1 MEKLELSVQEAVDY
15 LKINLDVHDDLE
27 ISYNRIFAE
36 GEVLN
41 VDFSEYFGKPGFKIL
56 LSLDA
61 DTINPTIEIDVDEIK
76 DDLIEYTIYH
86 KNGDSIYVWFP
97 SRCARQADGM

>member
-1 MEKLELSVQEAVDY
+1 MEKLKLSVQEAVDY
-15 LKINLDVHDDLE
+15 LKINLDIHDVLE

-41 VDFSEYFGKPGFKIL
+41 IDFSEYFGKPGFKIL

-76 DDLIEYTIYH
+76 EDLIEYTIYH
-86 KNGDSIYVWFP
+86 KNGDSIYV
-97 SRCARQADGM
+97 SIIDKQ

>member
-1 MEKLELSVQEAVDY
+1 MKKLELSVQKAVDY
-15 LKINLDVHDDLE
+15 LKVNLNIHDDLE

-41 VDFSEYFGKPGFKIL
+41 IDLSEYFGKPGFKIL

-76 DDLIEYTIYH
+76 KDLIEYTIYH
-86 KNGDSIYVWFP
+86 KNGESIYVTIVDK
-97 SRCARQADGM
+97 Q

>member
-1 MEKLELSVQEAVDY
+1 MEKLKLTVDEAVKY
-15 LKINLDVHDDLE
+15 LKINLEIHDVLE

-41 VDFSEYFGKPGFKIL
+41 IDFSEYFGKPGFKIL

-61 DTINPTIEIDVDEIK
+61 DSINPTIEIDVDEIK
-76 DDLIEYTIYH
+76 EDLIEYTIYH
-86 KNGDSIYVWFP
+86 KNGDSIYVTVV
-97 SRCARQADGM
+97 DN

>member
-1 MEKLELSVQEAVDY
+1 MEKLKLTVDEAVKY
-15 LKINLDVHDDLE
+15 LKINLEIHDVLE

-41 VDFSEYFGKPGFKIL
+41 IDFSEYFGKPGFKIL

-61 DTINPTIEIDVDEIK
+61 DSINPTIEIDIDEIK
-76 DDLIEYTIYH
+76 EDLIEYTIYH
-86 KNGDSIYVWFP
+86 KNGDSIYVTVV
-97 SRCARQADGM
+97 DN

>member
-1 MEKLELSVQEAVDY
+1 MKMIELSVDESVKY
-15 LKINLDVHDDLE
+15 LKENLKIHDELE

-56 LSLDA
+56 LSLDESHL
-61 DTINPTIEIDVDEIK
+61 NSTIEIDVYEIQE
-76 DDLIEYTIYH
+76 DLIEFTH
-86 KNGDSIYVWFP
+86 TPK
-97 SRCARQADGM
+97 DGGEVIEVTVV

>member
-1 MEKLELSVQEAVDY
+1 MKKLELSVQEGVDY
-15 LKINLDVHDDLE
+15 LKVNLDIHDDLE

-41 VDFSEYFGKPGFKIL
+41 IDLSEYFGKPGFKIL

-76 DDLIEYTIYH
+76 KDLIEYTIYH
-86 KNGDSIYVWFP
+86 KNGESIYVTIVDK
-97 SRCARQADGM
+97 Q